1 MPLATLADILP
12 LANREHRAIAGLV
25 CLGWEDAS
33 AYAMAA
39 QDLGAPIILQAGPS
53 ARAHMPLSVWGAVF
67 RHLGERAR
75 VPIVA
80 HLDHGKTR
88 SECEEAIRAGFT
100 SVMFDG
106 SALPLD
112 ENIAQTAAIVRLARD
127 AGVSC
132 EGEIGFVGYAAGERE
147 AEASAMTDP
156 DEAARFARESGV
168 DAMAVSVGNVH
179 LQATGASDIAF
190 DAVAAIQERTDV
202 PLVIH
207 GASGVPYA
215 QRQRLAR
222 ETSVA
227 KLNVGTE
234 LRRLFGDTLRGV
246 LDEHPERFDRIAIL
260 RDTVEPLR
268 AAAREVI
275 AALR

>member
-1 MPLATLADILP
+1 MPLATLTDILP
-12 LANREHRAIAGLV
+12 AANAQGNAVAGLV

-39 QDLGAPIILQAGPS
+39 DDLGAPVILQAGPS
-53 ARAHMPLSVWGAVF
+53 ARAHMPLTVWGAVF

-75 VPIVA
+75 VPVVA

-88 SECEEAIRAGFT
+88 SECEEAIAVGFT

-112 ENIAQTAAIVRLARD
+112 ENIARTADIVRLARD

-132 EGEIGFVGYAAGERE
+132 EGEIGFVGYASGERE

-156 DEAARFARESGV
+156 GEAARFARETGV

-179 LQATGASDIAF
+179 LQATGASDIDF
-190 DAVAAIQERTDV
+190 GAVAAIQERTDV

-215 QRQRLAR
+215 QRRRLAR
-222 ETSVA
+222 ETNVA

-234 LRRLFGDTLRGV
+234 LRRTFGDTVRDV
-246 LDEHPERFDRIAIL
+246 LDRKPERFDRIAIL
-260 RDTVEPLR
+260 RDTMEPLR

-275 AALR
+275 AGLR

>member
-12 LANREHRAIAGLV
+12 LANRERYAVAGLV

-33 AYAMAA
+33 AYAAA
-39 QDLGAPIILQAGPS
+39 AEDLAAPVILQAGPS

-67 RHLGERAR
+67 RHLGERAS
-75 VPIVA
+75 VPVVA

-88 SECEEAIRAGFT
+88 AECEEAIASGFT

-112 ENIAQTAAIVRLARD
+112 ENIAQTAAIARM
-127 AGVSC
+127 AHESGVSC
-132 EGEIGFVGYAAGERE
+132 EGEIGFVGYAAGERD

-156 DEAARFARESGV
+156 DEAARFASETGV

-179 LQATGASDIAF
+179 LQQTGTSALDF
-190 DAVAAIQERTDV
+190 NAVAAIQGRTDV

-207 GASGVPYA
+207 GASGVSYE
-215 QRQRLAR
+215 QRRRLAR
-222 ETSVA
+222 ETNVA

-246 LDEHPERFDRIAIL
+246 LAKHPERFDRIAIL
-260 RDTVEPLR
+260 RDTTEPLR

-275 AALR
+275 AGLR